1 MSTKNK
7 TRTTALANYID
18 KRLWTINSTWN
29 KIFVLCGLS
38 RTMATR
44 VRREAYIP
52 SPSTLTKLAAALG
65 CPWMDLWK
73 VSGYIDDEHMKALS
87 QNDQETMHHWL
98 YRLNANEA
106 ELITAYRS
114 CGPDSQMPLKAA
126 ARGSARAAEHIMDG
140 DDYTNAEN
148 VIRITIDLNF
158 VNKPDYLETNDHFGI
173 NVGIDNPKNYTLT
186 YESQAALVGVL
197 RWNRTGEMSGVP
209 RRLWEPVTDRKLSY

>member
-7 TRTTALANYID
+7 TRETELSRYID
-18 KRLWTINSTWN
+18 GRLWTINSTWN
-29 KIFVLCGLS
+29 KIFVTSGLS

-65 CPWMDLWK
+65 CPWTDLWK
-73 VSGYIDDEHMKALS
+73 VSGYINEEHIKAIS
-87 QNDQETMHHWL
+87 QPQSSQHWL
-98 YRLNANEA
+98 YRLNIDEA

-126 ARGSARAAEHIMDG
+126 VRGSARASEHVMDG
-140 DDYTNAEN
+140 DDWTRPEN
-148 VIRITIDLNF
+148 VIRITLDLNF
-158 VNKPDYLETNDHFGI
+158 VNKPDYIETNDHFGV
-173 NVGIDNPKNYTLT
+173 NVPTNNPKNYELS

-197 RWNRTGEMSGVP
+197 RWSRTGVMSGVP
-209 RRLWEPVTDRKLSY
+209 RRLWEPVTDQKLSY